1 MIYTADSW
9 TPNKILFPKALIGS
23 TRSADTA
30 KIDHDLTSKKLL
42 YAANWT
48 MEQEEDIQLYR
59 HPIWSHISSCRKHL
73 KSLCKLD
80 PDAFPIPMMSSK
92 LIDIAASNEQSKPL
106 SKTLFESLSSVGV
119 LRLTY
124 QQWLA
129 ENNYN
134 HTDVSSFIRFLD
146 SLRALEKKILSE
158 IVGSPSFTV
167 SIQLYIEVIEKHS
180 FFWSDLVSSSD
191 ECKLFFFWS
200 LIKAIKKLDSSFP
213 KEVHVVLQEESKN
226 INNIALHGNDHLT
239 KAIAF
244 SDPEL
249 CLLALEGLCIS
260 SYIADKDDA
269 AALQLDEIYQVCF
282 LYSTVCNQMSLS
294 ALTVDHH
301 HQMFLERMELEKKR
315 MQDRMVYSEN
325 DNIENRSAACCI
337 FRPEIVATG
346 FGFTGWMEIYS
357 IARSESSSLDVE
369 LLAVLQ
375 HLLVAQSTEH
385 KDLLDIR
392 NLHKPALEYSLSST
406 RPPQTLVAHQKLLWA
421 IDARAS
427 VLRVDTKIAGFVLE
441 MWYWWHSV
449 LWKNCQIGLMSISE
463 IGNCRIM
470 SHSMLI
476 QLVKTATIDQ
486 ILHNAFAVKDYP
498 LHFF

>member
-1 MIYTADSW
+1 MV
-9 TPNKILFPKALIGS
+9 LL
-23 TRSADTA
+23 
-30 KIDHDLTSKKLL
+30 KKL
-42 YAANWT
+42 N
-48 MEQEEDIQLYR
+48 
-59 HPIWSHISSCRKHL
+59 
-73 KSLCKLD
+73 SL
-80 PDAFPIPMMSSK
+80 
-92 LIDIAASNEQSKPL
+92 
-106 SKTLFESLSSVGV
+106 
-119 LRLTY
+119 LTFV
-124 QQWLA
+124 WCLA
-129 ENNYN
+129 
-134 HTDVSSFIRFLD
+134 
-146 SLRALEKKILSE
+146 
-158 IVGSPSFTV
+158 
-167 SIQLYIEVIEKHS
+167 
-180 FFWSDLVSSSD
+180 
-191 ECKLFFFWS
+191 
-200 LIKAIKKLDSSFP
+200 
-213 KEVHVVLQEESKN
+213 
-226 INNIALHGNDHLT
+226 GNDHLT

-244 SDPEL
+244 SGPEL

-269 AALQLDEIYQVCF
+269 AALQLDEIY
-282 LYSTVCNQMSLS
+282 
-294 ALTVDHH
+294 
-301 HQMFLERMELEKKR
+301 QMFLERMELEKKR

-346 FGFTGWMEIYS
+346 FGFSSWMEIYS

-392 NLHKPALEYSLSST
+392 NLLKPALEYSLSST

-470 SHSMLI
+470 SPSMLI
-476 QLVKTATIDQ
+476 QPVKTATIDQ
-486 ILHNAFAVKDYP
+486 ILDNPFAVKDYP